1 MEESS
6 ESEILIIKNTI
17 NEVLSSE
24 GIDLSNIGCQLLI
37 GEYNPGQP
45 NVIGCFKE
53 NNSWYYYVTD
63 DRLQVRVNGPV
74 SLQTAISACIRD
86 LPIKMDVKKN
96 YRYDKEDLDAMFTS
110 YTSREEAILNGTTK
124 K

>member
-1 MEESS
+1 MKEES
-6 ESEILIIKNTI
+6 ESEIQLIKNAV

-24 GIDLSNIGCQLLI
+24 GIDLSNKNCQLMI
-37 GEYNPGQP
+37 GEYHPGQP

-53 NNSWYYYVTD
+53 NDLWYYYVTD

-86 LPIKMDVKKN
+86 LPIKREVKKN
-96 YRYDKEDLDAMFTS
+96 YRYDKEDLEAMFTP
-110 YTSREEAILNGTTK
+110 YTSKEEAIKNASQK
-124 K
+124 

>member
-1 MEESS
+1 MEENN
-6 ESEILIIKNTI
+6 ESEILIIKNAI

-24 GIDLSNIGCQLLI
+24 GIDLSSIGYQLLI

-53 NNSWYYYVTD
+53 NDSWYYYVTD

-86 LPIKMDVKKN
+86 LPIKLDVKKN
-96 YRYDKEDLDAMFTS
+96 YRYDKDDLDAMFTS
-110 YTSREEAILNGTTK
+110 YTSKEEAISNSANK